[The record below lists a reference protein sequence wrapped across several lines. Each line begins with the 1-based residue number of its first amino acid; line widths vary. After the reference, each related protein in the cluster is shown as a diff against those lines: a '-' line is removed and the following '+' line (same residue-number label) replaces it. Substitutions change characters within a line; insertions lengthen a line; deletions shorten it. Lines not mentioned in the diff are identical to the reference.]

1 MSEEDRL
8 TKSKVESMKAK
19 KELLREMIK
28 FKVSEAKATGQD
40 FIQQINDAEKIEKGS
55 SIKLFE
61 GTDKQWKSQLIKAL
75 ILNGANFGEKSL
87 RNMLSATLGK
97 WATTTKSAKDKKAGR
112 DEYAGVLKAVLG
124 DIAMEEAIQ
133 ANQATMPQEPQEEAG
148 TLVVQRG
155 AAARRPS
162 PRRLSTPRDA
172 PTPDP
177 PMPMTLGPNY
187 NYHND
192 ESVLPTLNDQDLML
206 TDEDHDEL
214 LARID
219 ATAKAKVAAN
229 NEAFQT
235 YCRSLQDV
243 SRDYNET
250 LESTIAGNVR
260 DANEAVQNTLRDAN
274 ESAQTTIAGNLR
286 DAHETVKNTLRD
298 ANETVEKTLTGMIQ
312 HQGSVLATEL
322 KTVMDKNNTVLE
334 KSKADAQ
341 KLVLSRSAH
350 RHRRIRTAGASPRFG
365 ELAPF
370 HERRKSSDDMTRLV
384 NHVSRDGSPTLGEE
398 SLVYTKMPDAK
409 VDLLARSS
417 PEKFHDL
424 DDESSADAGNGT
436 DSPAKENTKKHDSN
450 DGNGNAS
457 ILSWLQG
464 TQS

>member
-1 MSEEDRL
+1 MRFCPFHHHHNAQIPSRLLPSHQQQHRQAMSEEDRL
-8 TKSKVESMKAK
+8 TDSMKAK

-28 FKVSEAKATGQD
+28 LKLVEAKATGQD
-40 FIQQINDAEKIEKGS
+40 FIQQINDAEKIEEGS

-61 GTDKQWKSQLIKAL
+61 GPDKLWKSQLIKAL
-75 ILNGANFGEKSL
+75 VRNGANFGEKSI
-87 RNMLSATLGK
+87 RKMHSETLAK

-112 DEYAGVLKAVLG
+112 VEYAGVLKSVLG
-124 DIAMEEAIQ
+124 NIAMEEAIQ
-133 ANQATMPQEPQEEAG
+133 ANHATMPQEPQEPQEEAG

-219 ATAKAKVAAN
+219 ATAQATIAAN
-229 NEAFQT
+229 NEAYQT
-235 YCRSLQDV
+235 FCRTLQGV
-243 SRDYNET
+243 SRESNET

-260 DANEAVQNTLRDAN
+260 DANETVENTLRDAN
-274 ESAQTTIAGNLR
+274 ESAKTTIAGNLH

-298 ANETVEKTLTGMIQ
+298 ANETVENTLRDANETLESTIAGNVRDAHETVKNTLRDANESAKTTLTGMVQ

-341 KLVLSRSAH
+341 KLVLSPPSH
-350 RHRRIRTAGASPRFG
+350 SHCRRVATF
-365 ELAPF
+365 
-370 HERRKSSDDMTRLV
+370 RRAC
-384 NHVSRDGSPTLGEE
+384 
-398 SLVYTKMPDAK
+398 SLP
-409 VDLLARSS
+409 
-417 PEKFHDL
+417 
-424 DDESSADAGNGT
+424 
-436 DSPAKENTKKHDSN
+436 
-450 DGNGNAS
+450 
-457 ILSWLQG
+457 
-464 TQS
+464 